1 MAVSEVTASVR
12 SVSQAGSPGRTG
24 LNEPV
29 CILLSFPVLRFHT
42 SSPQVSASPQV
53 SLCFHMSMLGKVALF
68 CMSLPS
74 LPCPMQALILVPEGR
89 AKPLNE
95 TAWRETPAYTII
107 F

>member
-1 MAVSEVTASVR
+1 MSLYAYFSHFRSCVSTLPPDK
-12 SVSQAGSPGRTG
+12 PGG
-24 LNEPV
+24 
-29 CILLSFPVLRFHT
+29 
-42 SSPQVSASPQV
+42 SASPQV